1 MLAEDDGL
9 EKFIEDYK
17 LKLAQEKLELLSI
30 EVTPRKQQVGSMKV
44 LDFNRKDCQE
54 ATLLVCDLLPYVC
67 VQLTVATCSP
77 AHLKA
82 TTNNCVMHICCS
94 PLLITH
100 L

>member
-30 EVTPRKQQVGSMKV
+30 EVTPRKQQVGSMKE
-44 LDFNRKDCQE
+44 LDFNRKDCQA
-54 ATLLVCDLLPYVC
+54 ATLLVCDHVC